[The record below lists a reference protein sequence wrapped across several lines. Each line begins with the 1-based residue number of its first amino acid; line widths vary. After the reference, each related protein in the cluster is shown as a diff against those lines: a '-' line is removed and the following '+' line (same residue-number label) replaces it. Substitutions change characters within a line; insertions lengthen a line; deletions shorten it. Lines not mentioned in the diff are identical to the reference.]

1 MNITSK
7 FAPKLLVSLIL
18 CLIITSLVGC
28 TTSAS
33 LPMPTATNTATT
45 FPTETSTATP
55 SPIPFPSPTATYTP
69 VPTEAISQISTS
81 VKSRDQFKEWVEAG
95 NVNCQG
101 SQENGQLVVSSF
113 LEEIVA
119 AGIIP
124 KGQLTLGSGVPSTE
138 KPAQCLYLITFYD
151 GNSVIIYKDSET
163 SEYVQLPIIE

>member
-18 CLIITSLVGC
+18 GLSITSSVGC

-33 LPMPTATNTATT
+33 LPMSTATNTAST
-45 FPTETSTATP
+45 FPTETSRATP
-55 SPIPFPSPTATYTP
+55 SPLPFPTATYTP
-69 VPTEAISQISTS
+69 APTEAISQISTS
-81 VKSRDQFKEWVEAG
+81 VQSRDQFKEWVEAG

-101 SQENGQLVVSSF
+101 YQENGQLVVSSF

-124 KGQLTLGSGVPSTE
+124 KGQLTLGSGIPSTE